1 MAEEAKM
8 ETNGLI
14 YQKIPAIMADISA
27 IGKDRKNTQQN
38 YAFRGIDDVYN
49 AVHDVFAK
57 HKVFT
62 TSEILSEASEER
74 ETKSGGNLIYRI
86 LKIRYRFWAEDGSSV
101 VSEVIGEGMD
111 TGDKA
116 SNKAMAVAHK
126 YLILQALCI
135 PTDEPKD
142 PENEHHEVK
151 AKHSVAQK
159 LIPPGDTKIID
170 TETTE
175 GLRKEAITL
184 ATMLSDA
191 QLITNEEFEE
201 MVKTAREKKTVGTL
215 EKVVARIREI
225 KKERENKAAAN
236 SGEIIF

>member
-1 MAEEAKM
+1 M

-151 AKHSVAQK
+151 AKPKPVRETVQLDAK
-159 LIPPGDTKIID
+159 IVDTSTPD
-170 TETTE
+170 

-201 MVKTAREKKTVGTL
+201 MVKTAREKKTVATL

-225 KKERENKAAAN
+225 KRERENKAVA
-236 SGEIIF
+236 SGEMVF